1 MLNEKEKRAIKKYA
15 AALESVVLADE
26 QKTAALNY
34 AEALAQLVDTRAA
47 KALACECDR
56 APRCTE
62 KGGS

>member
-1 MLNEKEKRAIKKYA
+1 MKKKSVRSKKYA
-15 AALESVVLADE
+15 AALESGVLADE

>member
-15 AALESVVLADE
+15 EALESGVLAEE

-34 AEALAQLVDTRAA
+34 AEALAQLADTRSA
-47 KALACECDR
+47 KALACERDQT
-56 APRCTE
+56 PRCTG